1 MKNKPFFI
9 GLTII
14 VSLLCLYNLSFTF
27 IAHRIEQQATQA
39 ALNDQGQLN
48 TAAKQAY
55 LDSLWKRPVYHIL
68 GLQHTFQEVKEN
80 ELNLG
85 LDLQGGIYMVL
96 EVSPSEILRALAG
109 NRANPTFQQA
119 LQKAGQAQKT
129 SNEKFTT
136 LFQRAYRELS
146 PQGKLAEVFA
156 TSANRGNISLQS
168 SDQAVMTFLDREME
182 EAVDRS
188 FQIIQNRID
197 KFGTTSPNIQK
208 LAGTSRIQVELPG
221 VDNPARVRK
230 LLSGVA
236 KLEFVEVWEMSELS
250 PHLMQLNTYLDAH
263 ASDPALMALAS
274 RVGARSPAAKRIP
287 ADSTSRAPKGDSLA
301 PSSLE
306 AQLSAGQ
313 DSAATGLDSL
323 RNPSNSLFTQLF
335 VQMPGG
341 IGSRVTDT
349 VQVNR
354 LLAMPAIRGL
364 FPANARFLWDVKSQ
378 GQGLEESVELYVVK
392 QKRDGKA
399 RLSGEVIT
407 DARLDFGQTGQPGV
421 SMQMNM
427 TGAKQWQRL
436 TRETIGKRIAIV
448 LDNYVYSAP
457 VVQGEIPGGNSS
469 ISGNFSI
476 EEAKD
481 LANVLKAGKLPAPT
495 RIVEEAVVGPS
506 LGQQAIEQGLV
517 SLVAGLGLIVVLMV
531 GYYGSGGALANVA
544 LLANVFFNVGI
555 LAQLHSSLTLPGIAG
570 IVLTIGMSVDA
581 NVLIYERIREE
592 LRNGVSKL
600 KAIGLGFEKAYSSI
614 IDANVTTFII
624 GLVLYFYGSGSVKG
638 FAITLMIGIICSLF
652 TSVFITRLLVEWLVR
667 GKSDTR
673 LSFDTFLSKN
683 LFQNLKFDFVGK
695 RRIAYAFSLGVIGL
709 GLVSIFLQ
717 GGMNLGVD
725 FKGGRSYVVRFSQ
738 PVEATQVRSRLT
750 GAFSGSSPEVK
761 TFGSDQQLKIT
772 TSYLIDDESA
782 EADKKVEAALLAGL
796 KELGPVS
803 PQVLSS
809 AKVGATI
816 ADDIVK
822 TSQVSIVLS
831 LGLIFFYILIRFRK
845 WQYSLGA
852 ILALFHDVL
861 FVVSAYA
868 IARWFGIHFE
878 VDQVFIAAVL
888 TIIGYSINDTVVI
901 FDRIR
906 EFAGL
911 EMRSPQELTRI
922 VNEGVNATL
931 SRSIMTSLTVLL
943 VVVILLVFGGE
954 VLRGFSFAMLI
965 GVLAGSYSTIFIAAP
980 VVIDF
985 VSKNRPAVAAVGG
998 KAIK

>member
-1 MKNKPFFI
+1 MKNKAFLI
-9 GLTII
+9 LLTA
-14 VSLLCLYNLSFTF
+14 VLSLLCLYNLTFTF
-27 IAHRIEQQATQA
+27 VAHRIDQQASLA
-39 ALNDQGQLN
+39 AREATGRVNSSL
-48 TAAKQAY
+48 KQAY
-55 LDSLWKRPVYHIL
+55 LDSLWKRPVYNIL
-68 GLQHTFQEVKEN
+68 GLEHTFQEVKEN

-96 EVSPSEILRALAG
+96 EVSPAEILRALAG
-109 NRANPTFQQA
+109 NRTDARFQQA
-119 LQKAGQAQKT
+119 IQKAQQAQKT
-129 SNEKFTT
+129 SNEKFTL
-136 LFQRAYRELS
+136 LFGRAYRELV
-146 PQGKLAEVFA
+146 PDGKLSTLFA
-156 TSANRGNISLQS
+156 SSANRGSISLQS
-168 SDQAVMTFLDREME
+168 SDPVVMAFLDREME

-236 KLEFVEVWEMSELS
+236 KLEFVEVWEMNELS
-250 PHLMQLNTYLDAH
+250 PYLTQLNAYMEAH
-263 ASDPALMALAS
+263 GSDPALRAIAA
-274 RVGARSPAAKRIP
+274 RVGAPLSVAPRPRTDSVRAKV
-287 ADSTSRAPKGDSLA
+287 DSL
-301 PSSLE
+301 PVNGLE
-306 AQLSAGQ
+306 AQLSAGS
-313 DSAATGLDSL
+313 DSLATGLDSL
-323 RNPSNSLFTQLF
+323 KNSSQSLFTQLF
-335 VQMPGG
+335 VPFGG
-341 IGSRVTDT
+341 GFGCRVADT

-354 LLAMPAIRGL
+354 LLEMPAIRGI
-364 FPANARFLWDVKSQ
+364 FPSNARFLWDVKSR
-378 GQGLEESVELYVVK
+378 GQGMDEIVELYVVK

-399 RLSGEVIT
+399 RLGGEVVV

-436 TRETIGKRIAIV
+436 TRETVGRRIAIV
-448 LDNYVYSAP
+448 LDNQVYSAP

-506 LGQQAIEQGLV
+506 LGREAIQQGLV

-555 LAQLHSSLTLPGIAG
+555 LAQLHSSLTLPGMAG

-592 LRNGVSKL
+592 LRNGVSQL

-624 GLVLYFYGSGSVKG
+624 GLVLYIYGSGGVKG

-667 GKSDTR
+667 GKKDTR
-673 LSFDTFLSKN
+673 LTFDTFLSRH
-683 LFQNLKFDFVGK
+683 LFQNLHFDFVGK

-725 FKGGRSYVVRFSQ
+725 FKGGRSYVVRFNQ
-738 PVEATQVRSRLT
+738 PVEATDIRSRLT
-750 GAFSGSSPEVK
+750 QAFAGSGTEVK

-772 TSYLIDDESA
+772 TSYLIDNESA
-782 EADKKVEAALLAGL
+782 EADQRVERALIQGLAGVG
-796 KELGPVS
+796 KEP
-803 PQVLSS
+803 PRILSS

-816 ADDIVK
+816 ADDIAK

-831 LGLIFFYILIRFRK
+831 LALIFLYILIRFRK

-852 ILALFHDVL
+852 IMALFHDVL

-868 IARWFGIHFE
+868 IARWFGVHFE

-911 EMRSPQELTRI
+911 EMRSPQELARI

-931 SRSIMTSLTVLL
+931 SRSIMTSMTVLL
-943 VVVILLVFGGE
+943 VVVILLIFGGE

-980 VVIDF
+980 VVVDF
-985 VSKNRPAVAAVGG
+985 VSRKSEAIPAVRG
-998 KAIK
+998 KALR